1 MLGRRNVLL
10 ALGATTLSSCVKNP
24 TDTTN
29 SEKST
34 LQNSDELEAQK
45 SVLEAS
51 IAAEEEYVANA
62 LERFPFE
69 LALVSG
75 AQAEIEYTRFLVSS
89 SDHTPVILGD
99 GGSIARLLDGIDFAS
114 DSSRDDILS
123 AAELIDHPIGLLK
136 LREREAAETEAFL
149 ENLRRSENPTEF
161 LPSISVMEPDGSIRE
176 LSEDEVLNE
185 FLSEPEEDWPP
196 VGDWPKRAH
205 PTREI
210 LHTVTDWQGNFLPEV
225 YIGLLPTKRWE
236 EVPALLKY
244 GGWNA
249 CPPPE
254 YHVAAFQSWK
264 ERFDAQLIAM
274 TFDTVELRIGRN
286 PTTRDEA
293 MSLARELYAYCN
305 DLIDQGVESLSALAA
320 ITMNQSHWS
329 IWWD

>member
-10 ALGATTLSSCVKNP
+10 ALGAATLSSCVKNP
-24 TDTTN
+24 VDSTN
-29 SEKST
+29 SAKSNQVS
-34 LQNSDELEAQK
+34 LGEIEPQQ

-51 IAAEEEYVANA
+51 IASEEEYVANA
-62 LERFPFE
+62 LEQFPFE
-69 LALVSG
+69 LVSVSG
-75 AQAEIEYTRFLVSS
+75 AKAEIEYSRILA
-89 SDHTPVILGD
+89 SDSDLTPVILGD
-99 GGSIARLLDGIDFAS
+99 GGSVARLLDGIEFAS
-114 DSSRDDILS
+114 YGSKDDILS
-123 AAELIDHPIGLLK
+123 AAEMIDHPTELLK
-136 LREREAAETEAFL
+136 LREREATETEAFL
-149 ENLRRSENPTEF
+149 EELRRSENPTEF

-176 LSEDEVLNE
+176 LTEDEVLNE
-185 FLSEPEEDWPP
+185 FLSEPEGDWPP
-196 VGDWPKRAH
+196 VGEWPKRANS
-205 PTREI
+205 TREI

-225 YIGLLPTKRWE
+225 YIGLLPTTRWE